1 VTRRRWDRPRRRR
14 PGAVRVT
21 ARDVA
26 ILGDLTRFAALTLAQ
41 VTRRHFGAASTAA
54 HRLDGLEEAGYL
66 VHRRPWYRGPG
77 VYAAA
82 PAGARLAAVGL
93 PAARW
98 SLHALAHRLAVVDL
112 ADALLTAHP
121 GGRWVTEREL
131 RRDGLA
137 TVRDRRGGRLL
148 AGAPH
153 APDGVLVLPAGPGGS
168 GGGGGGG
175 GAEEA
180 VAVELELTPKPAAE
194 HARILRWYA
203 AELTTRRVAWFVATA
218 TLRRRL
224 EEAIA
229 RERLDDFMSVEPLPA
244 GVEVPSWA

>member
-1 VTRRRWDRPRRRR
+1 
-14 PGAVRVT
+14 VRVT

-26 ILGDLTRFAALTLAQ
+26 ILGDLTRDAALTLAQ

-54 HRLDGLEEAGYL
+54 HRLEALEDAGHL

-77 VYAAA
+77 VYTVT
-82 PAGARLAAVGL
+82 PDGARLAGVGL

-98 SLHALAHRLAVVDL
+98 TLHALAHRLAMADL
-112 ADALLTAHP
+112 ADALLAAHP
-121 GGRWVTEREL
+121 GSRWVTEREL

-137 TVRDRRGGRLL
+137 TVRDRRDGRLL
-148 AGAPH
+148 VGAPH
-153 APDGVLVLPAGPGGS
+153 APDGALVLPSGRS
-168 GGGGGGG
+168 GGGTG
-175 GAEEA
+175 GADGDV

-203 AELTTRRVAWFVATA
+203 AQLATRRVVWFVATE

-224 EEAIA
+224 EAAIA
-229 RERLDDFMSVEPLPA
+229 RERLDDFVGVEALPP
-244 GVEVPSWA
+244 GVEVPTWG